1 MEAMSFSLIQASS
14 FCSASILFTKVSRSP
29 SLAFAT
35 PCRSRQLEAPIRVCS
50 AVRTSEYS
58 QTGAT
63 TSSSGSLE
71 LVSTKDVAETE
82 VADRQRL
89 FNRIAPM
96 YDSLNDWLSLGQHRV
111 WKRMAVS
118 WSGAKLGDSVLDIC
132 CGSGDVA
139 FLLAEKVGPQGK
151 VTGLDF
157 AREQLDIATQ
167 RQLESVTASSIDM
180 QWVQGD
186 ALNLPFRDCSFDAIT
201 MGYGLRNVASI
212 PLALR
217 EIHRVLKPGS
227 KASILD
233 FNHSQQQLTQ
243 GLQDWMLDNVVV
255 PIATQF
261 GLQEEYAYLKTSIA
275 QFPTGTQQERL
286 ALNEGFPNTVH
297 YEIAGG
303 FMGVLVITR

>member
-1 MEAMSFSLIQASS
+1 MSFSLIQASS

-50 AVRTSEYS
+50 AVRTSEHS

-151 VTGLDF
+151 VCISLSLF
-157 AREQLDIATQ
+157 LLVPSLSLFHSPIE
-167 RQLESVTASSIDM
+167 
-180 QWVQGD
+180 
-186 ALNLPFRDCSFDAIT
+186 ALTCFHLCSTIT
-201 MGYGLRNVASI
+201 CLLV
-212 PLALR
+212 PL
-217 EIHRVLKPGS
+217 S
-227 KASILD
+227 
-233 FNHSQQQLTQ
+233 T
-243 GLQDWMLDNVVV
+243 
-255 PIATQF
+255 
-261 GLQEEYAYLKTSIA
+261 
-275 QFPTGTQQERL
+275 
-286 ALNEGFPNTVH
+286 
-297 YEIAGG
+297 
-303 FMGVLVITR
+303 